1 MNIAAQL
8 VLEPPNEIPAIS
20 NRLKFCVFKIVDVL
34 NSSAVFTRYFRDIL
48 ESNP

>member
-8 VLEPPNEIPAIS
+8 VLEPPNEIPGIS

-34 NSSAVFTRYFRDIL
+34 NLSAVFKLF
-48 ESNP
+48 S